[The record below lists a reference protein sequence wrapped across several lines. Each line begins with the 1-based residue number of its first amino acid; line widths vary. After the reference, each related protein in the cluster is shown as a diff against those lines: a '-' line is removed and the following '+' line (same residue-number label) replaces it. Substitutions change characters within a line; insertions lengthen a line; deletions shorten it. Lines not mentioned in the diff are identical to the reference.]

1 MRNQFKTIEAA
12 KAAVESGIR
21 VFWQNAGY
29 ELKKDSD
36 GDWIIRSSNGF
47 QSLLKDDGKA
57 EDFYSEAQSTPTFK
71 ENDRVRIKP
80 EWMGPEDADRE
91 WYINESPDERGLVK
105 VRYWSPTESGSM
117 TLRICM
123 LELEPEAQ

>member
-57 EDFYSEAQSTPTFK
+57 EDFYSEAQ
-71 ENDRVRIKP
+71 
-80 EWMGPEDADRE
+80 
-91 WYINESPDERGLVK
+91 
-105 VRYWSPTESGSM
+105 
-117 TLRICM
+117 
-123 LELEPEAQ
+123 